1 MSELSL
7 QCSLE
12 NDSECQTVG
21 SVLHN
26 GLENNRTMRQISI
39 KYMFAGGG
47 LTQINESFQSVPTQV
62 DGKFDLYDSVGTERQ
77 TGRLWAIILC
87 VMKRLFFKAG
97 RLWALL
103 VDNLCVINNR

>member
-77 TGRLWAIILC
+77 T
-87 VMKRLFFKAG
+87 
-97 RLWALL
+97 
-103 VDNLCVINNR
+103 